1 MSQPGSNN
9 ILNRG
14 QPLLALCPEHAA
26 LLASDGWTRDAHPR
40 RGCSSTRATPPGKPL
55 AGDAPRHRRTHGCPR
70 ARCPRAAQE
79 RFDDDVMLPIA
90 DAPEGIHIV
99 VAGGA
104 GKHSAWFPSWGRLS
118 RAVSVPIVAR
128 R

>member
-14 QPLLALCPEHAA
+14 NPRLALCPEHAA
-26 LLASDGWTRDAHPR
+26 LLAGDGWTRERIQAWLFEHARYP
-40 RGCSSTRATPPGKPL
+40 PPG
-55 AGDAPRHRRTHGCPR
+55 ASHRRCAAPSPCAACPR
-70 ARCPRAAQE
+70 ARCPRPPKSAY
-79 RFDDDVMLPIA
+79 DDDVMLPIA
-90 DAPEGIHIV
+90 EEPEGIQIV

-118 RAVSVPIVAR
+118 RPVSVPIAAR